1 MYSWG
6 RLFSSLAGSV
16 LAPLAAAG
24 VMASILLVAAPDP
37 TEALPSFARQ
47 TGQPCGT
54 CHTDFPGLT
63 PYGRRFKLL
72 GYTTGGGK
80 YRTTPFPSFPGTGN
94 TAKANAYAP
103 DPALANL
110 AAYTKALDPRA
121 GEADPGEGQQKG
133 WVPPISMMAVAG
145 FTHTQAPLAPPTD
158 PYKPNDNTVLTPFS
172 VFWGGAVTDHIGAF
186 AQVTYNAPPAGGF
199 PDPLGHTWTWDNTDI
214 RFADVTK
221 IFNLDVI
228 YGITANNNPTVQ
240 DVWNTTPAWGF
251 PYVVSNLA
259 PTPASKT
266 LIEGAFAAHV
276 GSVGAYAFIQDLL
289 YLEASFY
296 RTLDFRTQNSFG
308 TDPFGAPGLFDGAAP
323 YWRIALE
330 PHWGRNWFMLGAFG
344 MHAEVLPW
352 VDPTFALGTTA
363 VFLNS
368 DKFTDLGFDSQY
380 QYQGDNFWLTLR
392 GTYIREFQKLYQ
404 SFAIGAS
411 SNPTDELNTLRLL
424 ASFAYGND
432 NRIVLTGQYFDTWG
446 TSDPLLY
453 AGLASGFSP
462 DSNGWIAEIAYIPF
476 SMSKAPGW
484 PWANARVGLQYIAYN
499 KFDGTTV
506 GASSNNTVFLYAWFA
521 W

>member
-1 MYSWG
+1 MREGG
-6 RLFSSLAGSV
+6 RGFRAMAAVGACV
-16 LAPLAAAG
+16 GLAALAIVG
-24 VMASILLVAAPDP
+24 LTRPAQ
-37 TEALPSFARQ
+37 ALPSFARQ

-72 GYTTGGGK
+72 GYTVGGGK
-80 YRTTPFPSFPGTGN
+80 YRTTPFGSSPRSAGSSS
-94 TAKANAYAP
+94 AYTS

-110 AAYTKALDPRA
+110 SAYAKSIDPKSA
-121 GEADPGEGQQKG
+121 DAADPSQGQEKG
-133 WVPPISMMAVAG
+133 WVPPVSMMAIAG
-145 FTHTQAPLAPPTD
+145 FTQTQSPLSPPTD
-158 PYKPNDNTVLTPFS
+158 PYSANDNTVLSPVSF
-172 VFWGGAVTDHIGAF
+172 FWGGAVTNNIGAF
-186 AQVTYNAPPAGGF
+186 AQVTWNAPPAGGF
-199 PDPLGHTWTWDNTDI
+199 PDPFGHTWTWDNTDI
-214 RFADVTK
+214 RFADTTK
-221 IFNLDVI
+221 ILGLDVI

-240 DVWNTTPAWGF
+240 DVWNTTPAWAF
-251 PYVVSNLA
+251 PYAASTLA

-276 GSVGAYAFIQDLL
+276 GSVGAYAFVQDLL
-289 YLEASFY
+289 YLETSFY
-296 RTLDFRTQNSFG
+296 RTLDFRTQNSLG
-308 TDPFGAPGLFDGAAP
+308 VDPFSAPGLLDGAAP

-330 PHWGRNWFMLGAFG
+330 PHWGNNWFMLGAFG

-352 VDPTFALGTTA
+352 VDSSFLLGTTA
-363 VFLNS
+363 TLPNS

-392 GTYIREFQKLYQ
+392 GTYIREFQKLDQ

-411 SNPTDELNTLRLL
+411 SNPTDELDTLRLL

-432 NRIVLTGQYFDTWG
+432 NRIVFTGQYFDVWG

-453 AGLASGFSP
+453 AGLASGLSP

-484 PWANARVGLQYIAYN
+484 PWGNARIGVQYIAYN

-506 GASSNNTVFLYAWFA
+506 GASNNNTLFVYAWFA

>member
-1 MYSWG
+1 MGG
-6 RLFSSLAGSV
+6 RDPGFGVSLRQLGALVTLGTSV
-16 LAPLAAAG
+16 VLGALATIGATQPA
-24 VMASILLVAAPDP
+24 
-37 TEALPSFARQ
+37 EALPSFARQ

-72 GYTTGGGK
+72 GYTVGGGK
-80 YRTTPFPSFPGTGN
+80 YRTTPFPSFPSAGSA
-94 TAKANAYAP
+94 AKSYAS

-110 AAYTKALDPRA
+110 SAYVKAIDPRGA
-121 GEADPGEGQQKG
+121 EPGDNQEKG
-133 WVPPISMMAVAG
+133 WVPPVSMMAIAG

-158 PYKPNDNTVLTPFS
+158 PYSPNDNTVLTPVSF
-172 VFWGGAVTDHIGAF
+172 FWGGAITGNIGAF
-186 AQVTYNAPPAGGF
+186 AQVTWNAPPAGGF
-199 PDPLGHTWTWDNTDI
+199 PDPFGHTWTWDNTDI
-214 RFADVTK
+214 RFADTTK

-276 GSVGAYAFIQDLL
+276 GSVGAYAFVQDLL

-296 RTLDFRTQNSFG
+296 RTLDFRAQNSLG
-308 TDPFGAPGLFDGAAP
+308 TDPFAAPGLFDRTAP

-330 PHWGRNWFMLGAFG
+330 PHWGNNWFMLGAFG
-344 MHAEVLPW
+344 MHAEVNPW

-363 VFLNS
+363 TLPNS
-368 DKFTDLGFDSQY
+368 DKFTDLGFDAQY
-380 QYQGDNFWLTLR
+380 QRQGDNFWFTAR
-392 GTYIREFQKLYQ
+392 GTYIREFQKLDQ

-432 NRIVLTGQYFDTWG
+432 NRIVFTGQYFDIWG
-446 TSDPLLY
+446 TPDPLLY
-453 AGLASGFSP
+453 GGLASGLSP

-484 PWANARVGLQYIAYN
+484 PWGNARIGVQYIAYN

-506 GASSNNTVFLYAWFA
+506 GASNNNTLFVYAWFA